1 MPGLASTRHLIR
13 CIFLREIAVWPKVM
27 TIPYRGITFA
37 WGLQTQELRL
47 QGNFDVTT
55 PSSQLHFAQ
64 LLSGF
69 PAFRPEIVRGQV
81 RCNRCKLLSA
91 YGYCEHQT

>member
-69 PAFRPEIVRGQV
+69 PAGAYQNLRGV
-81 RCNRCKLLSA
+81 ILAR
-91 YGYCEHQT
+91 